1 MIKFSSSGDFH
12 NTERFLKRMSKLEI
26 MDILNLCGQRGV
38 MALASATPKESGLTA
53 SSWRYEVSVSRSS
66 YEITWSN
73 SHVVDGA
80 VIVILLRYGHGTGTG
95 GYVQGRDFI
104 TPAIQPI
111 FDDISERVWKVVTTA

>member
-12 NTERFLKRMSKLEI
+12 NTERFLKRMSKLEV

-38 MALASATPKESGLTA
+38 RALASATPKESGLTA

>member
-12 NTERFLKRMSKLEI
+12 NTERFLKRMSKLEV

-38 MALASATPKESGLTA
+38 RALASATPKESGLTA
-53 SSWRYEVSVSRSS
+53 SSWRYEVTVSRGS

>member
-12 NTERFLKRMSKLEI
+12 NTERFLKRMSKLEV

-38 MALASATPKESGLTA
+38 RALASATPKESGLTA

-73 SHVVDGA
+73 SHVVDGV